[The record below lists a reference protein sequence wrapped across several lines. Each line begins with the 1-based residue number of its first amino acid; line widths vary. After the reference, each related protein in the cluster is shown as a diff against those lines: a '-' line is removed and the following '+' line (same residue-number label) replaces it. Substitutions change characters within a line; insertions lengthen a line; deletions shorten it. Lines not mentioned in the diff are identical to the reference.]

1 MKKKRIVIAGLA
13 AIAAA
18 AMIGGTWAVWTQTLL
33 TKNEFM
39 TAKYSTVLEEE
50 FESPGSWLPGEE
62 EKKAVWVQND
72 STIPIIAKVTMNQ
85 DWFRREDVTA
95 VVQPGDGSAPV
106 EQVVA
111 KKGEALSLKFTG
123 ENGEEFAAILNFNKN
138 DVVVL
143 ADSRAAEPGLRLNIN
158 EVSSL
163 KEAEGKWLL
172 LSEEPD
178 ELGNYTFYYMGMVQP
193 GEKTP
198 VLLES
203 VRMNPQL
210 EATVTGSYTHFE
222 KLEDGSYKKVI
233 TQYTNSKVGYDSS
246 HYTLNINMQTVQA
259 TKDAVDS
266 ILHWDRV
273 TEYIAGYIAGDG
285 VYESASVKKL
295 FFTEKNGIMTYE
307 PYRDESGNIEGGN
320 WFMSFTNMAPGGVYK
335 DKLLIENNCRSK
347 DFKLYMKIIPRDN
360 QTVLQDELLKKIE
373 MNIYYKDQ
381 LLYHGDATGIQM
393 PDSKDVDMQ
402 NLVPLGIFRGG
413 EEEEIRVELKLDP
426 QLGLNDDGTYKY
438 ADILTKIDWQ
448 FMVQEYT
455 SPDKPDKPD
464 KPDRPGRRSDPEP
477 DPGNGETIVIDDE
490 DIPLSV
496 MIPDEDVPLW
506 GVLPA
511 TGDDYPIIP
520 LTVTAVGCILLM
532 AVFGILGFGKKK
544 EAE

>member
-1 MKKKRIVIAGLA
+1 MRKSRIFIAGLA

-33 TKNEFM
+33 AKNEFM

-50 FESPGSWLPGEE
+50 FESPGAWLPGEE

-72 STIPIIAKVTMNQ
+72 STIPIIAKITMNQ
-85 DWFRREDVTA
+85 DWIRREDVTA
-95 VVQPGDGSAPV
+95 LVQPEDGGAPV

-111 KKGEALSLKFTG
+111 EKGEALSLKFTG

-143 ADSRAAEPGLRLNIN
+143 ADSRAKEPGLRLDIK
-158 EVSSL
+158 EAASL

-222 KLEDGSYKKVI
+222 KMEDGSYKKVI
-233 TQYTNSKVGYDSS
+233 TQYTNSKTGYDSS

-273 TEYIAGYIAGDG
+273 VEYIAGYIAEDG
-285 VYESASVKKL
+285 VYESTSVKKL
-295 FFTEKNGIMTYE
+295 AFEKKNGIMTYE
-307 PYRDESGNIEGGN
+307 PYRDENGNIEGGN

-335 DKLLIENNCRSK
+335 DKLIIENNCGRK
-347 DFKLYMKIIPRDN
+347 DYRLYMKIIPRDN
-360 QTVLQDELLKKIE
+360 QTKLQDDLLKKIA
-373 MNIYYKDQ
+373 MDIYYRDK
-381 LLYHGDATGIQM
+381 LLYHGDATGIKM
-393 PDSKDVDMQ
+393 PDGTADMQ
-402 NLVPLGIFRGG
+402 NLVPLGIFEGG
-413 EEEEIRVELKLDP
+413 HREEIRVELTLDP
-426 QLGLNDDGTYKY
+426 TLGLNDDGTYKY

-455 SPDKPDKPD
+455 SPDDPDPD
-464 KPDRPGRRSDPEP
+464 PRPGRDR
-477 DPGNGETIVIDDE
+477 DPGDDPTPYF
-490 DIPLSV
+490 IS
-496 MIPDEDVPLW
+496 DEDVPLAVLPDSDVPL
-506 GVLPA
+506 GVLLPA
-511 TGDDYPIIP
+511 TGDNLPIIP
-520 LTVTAVGCILLM
+520 LAVTAAGCLLLM
-532 AVFGILGFGKKK
+532 GVFGILGFGKKK
-544 EAE
+544 RAD